1 MTQASLRFSSDLLK
15 RLGEELT
22 PSPVNGIVEL
32 VKNAYDANATRVEVK
47 LIQPSAQDGKL
58 VPGSLT
64 IMDNGDGMTSE
75 DFRNGWLV
83 LGRSRKDSSK
93 PTRLGRKPVGD
104 KGLGRLTAMRM
115 GTDVEVVSRPRAK
128 KGVEFSLDLSWKKF
142 DKVASPESVKL
153 EVRRRTV
160 PSNHKYG
167 TKISITGIS
176 KRLDH
181 YEVERLNRSL
191 LLLSNPFIKAHNSFS
206 VALDIDPAPKGLI
219 SNATELFQ
227 AAAFR
232 LDATVDNAGNIESV
246 LFDGEGKELTRAGEA
261 ELLPRFRDASS
272 DSLVPLRF
280 QLWIYVLKDDQ
291 FPGGKKQMAAARAW
305 LKDYGG
311 IHVFVDGVRVSP
323 YGDPN
328 DDWVGI
334 NALRAAS
341 PELNPTTK
349 SSIGYVALPNSE
361 DFIQKTDRTGFI
373 EGPSLASVREFIR
386 AAIRWQQSFRIAQRQ
401 VKEDEQEEKRRHD
414 VASTVQALGSLFVG
428 LPSDRKARANQLLVD
443 LTTITARHEASLKK
457 EISLYQ
463 TLGTAGIAAS
473 VFAHEAANNQLARIK
488 DRADTIAFR
497 ADKFDKTF
505 GATIRPIASLIRRDV
520 ESLESIS
527 SITLALIKASKRKKQ
542 KVVVGEV
549 LSSVAQLF
557 SPYTE
562 LHGINV
568 QVVIGSH
575 GSAIFGSRA
584 AFECIVVNLVTNAVQ
599 ALDRDRPDAPLIRIS
614 TRLEG
619 KFVEIEVADSG
630 PGIVDI
636 APSEVW
642 LPGETTREDGTGLG
656 LAIVKAAARDLG
668 GSVSAER
675 KSDLGGAAFRVRIPL
690 MVQP

>member
-47 LIQPSAQDGKL
+47 IVQPSGLNGKII
-58 VPGSLT
+58 PGSLT
-64 IMDNGDGMTSE
+64 ITDNGDGMTSE

-83 LGRSRKDSSK
+83 LGRSRKDSTK

-115 GTDVEVVSRPRAK
+115 GADVEVVSRPRAK
-128 KGVEFSLDLSWKKF
+128 KGSEFSLDISWRKF
-142 DKVASPESVKL
+142 DKVASPEAVKL

-167 TKISITGIS
+167 TKISITGIV

-181 YEVERLNRSL
+181 YEVERLNRAL
-191 LLLSNPFIKAHNSFS
+191 ILLSNPFVKAQNSFA
-206 VALDIDPAPKGLI
+206 VDLAIEPAPKGLI
-219 SNATELFQ
+219 SNSTELFQ

-232 LDATVDNAGNIESV
+232 LDATVDSAGSLESV
-246 LFDGEGKELTRAGEA
+246 LFDGEGKELSRAGKN
-261 ELLPRFRDASS
+261 ELLPRFRDASP
-272 DSLVPLRF
+272 DNLIPLRF
-280 QLWIYVLKDDQ
+280 QLWIFVFKEEQ
-291 FPGGKKQMAAARAW
+291 FPAGKKQMSAAKAW

-328 DDWVGI
+328 DDWVGV
-334 NALRAAS
+334 NALRAGS
-341 PELNPTTK
+341 PELTPTTK
-349 SSIGYVALPNSE
+349 SSIGYVALPNSG
-361 DFIQKTDRTGFI
+361 DFVQKTDRTGFI
-373 EGPSLASVREFIR
+373 EGPALGSVREFIR
-386 AAIRWQQSFRIAQRQ
+386 AAVRWQQSFRIAQRQ

-414 VASTVQALGSLFVG
+414 VASTVKALDSLFVG
-428 LPSDRKARANQLLVD
+428 LPSERRAQANQLLSD
-443 LTTITARHEASLKK
+443 LTTITARHEDSLKR
-457 EISLYQ
+457 EIALYQ

-488 DRADTIAFR
+488 DNVDTIAFR
-497 ADKFDKTF
+497 ADKFDPKF
-505 GATIRPIASLIRRDV
+505 GGTIRPISSLIRRDV

-527 SITLALIKASKRKKQ
+527 SITLALIKAKKRKKQ

-549 LSSVAQLF
+549 LSSVAKLF
-557 SPYTE
+557 LPYTE
-562 LHGINV
+562 LHGISV
-568 QVVIGSH
+568 QVPGEKQGLI
-575 GSAIFGSRA
+575 IFGSRA

-599 ALDRDRPDAPLIRIS
+599 ALDRDRPEDPVIRVS
-614 TRLEG
+614 ARLEG
-619 KFVEIEVADSG
+619 KYVEIEVADSG

-656 LAIVKAAARDLG
+656 LAIVRAAARDLG
-668 GSVSAER
+668 GNVSAER
-675 KSDLGGAAFRVRIPL
+675 NSDLGGAAFKVRIPL